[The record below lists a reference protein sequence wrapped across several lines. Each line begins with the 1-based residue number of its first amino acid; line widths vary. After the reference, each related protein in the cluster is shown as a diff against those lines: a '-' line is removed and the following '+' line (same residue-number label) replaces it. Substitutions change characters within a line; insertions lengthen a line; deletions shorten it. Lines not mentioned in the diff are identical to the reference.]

1 MIVLQEPPILQDTKQ
16 HLEAMDGDAF
26 ERLVVRCLGEM
37 SPELRGLAVL
47 GQNDD
52 GKPIP
57 CPVDGLYFVAA
68 PEPCWVM
75 VASTTMARQKLRG
88 KWLGNAGKAG
98 DVDKAVT
105 WFNEAKVKSPG
116 VKGRLILATN
126 RSLSGNDKLYLDAVS
141 EGRNSGLQM
150 QIIEG
155 SALVRFLDNTREG
168 QSVRQEILGIPAFL
182 ISLPLLRQV
191 AQESL
196 KAHWLRYGP
205 GLEEADHL
213 ISRKAQAGI
222 RRSLAA
228 GSPLIGL
235 QGASGFGKSV
245 LAHQVARERTE
256 AGDVVIWIPAE
267 LITPD
272 APLATTLSAVL
283 KMFSASLDASAGEDA
298 LRLVA
303 EQASRLILLV
313 DDINRTDR
321 PIQLVKTMNGWVGA
335 DSYRQA
341 AGSEARRVNSAPPQ
355 VSFLVPLWPNASAPS
370 YAGTGADK
378 AMWMLWR
385 LVPVEPY
392 SQKERIMLEEQR
404 QAEHIPD
411 FEGIT
416 DALNGDPFLCGL
428 VSPHLRFTAED
439 SHAELIRLIFEDFL
453 AQSAQAAEERARSCN
468 MLVLTYEV
476 IQAVDAL
483 VDLMLDQDEPD
494 LNWTRVQSRLS
505 ERQANILRHVAD
517 TNQLGWLVS
526 DPQQAVWHWK
536 HTRLRDALIG
546 RRLAVALFPEIA
558 TEGDPV
564 NLSEQVIRLLDNPGL
579 CEAWAISLA
588 YLPSASTQCGAI
600 KILGQHAPL
609 ALAHALR
616 LSLFPQEAAPR
627 EALRMGLKT
636 ALAVQPDRSNE
647 FVPSLQTLI
656 LEQLSLTDDDLV
668 LDIVEGLPVAWDTEF
683 ARLRNGNLTVALGM
697 IADAQRHSFPP
708 AANDRQLEASL
719 QAFGKR
725 EARQKAHLIERIKA
739 ALQDSAQMKAAVLL
753 MGYLAWPEFSALIS
767 ISWQQ
772 HRSLFF
778 PIAGNFNHGPWLCYL
793 WALGRCCTRETKS
806 TLVEL
811 LLGVGRLDDEHREH
825 GATQRYLHFGSGM
838 RQALRF
844 PLSPSAVQTWV
855 EVATGTPTISRDL
868 FFNCRQQEEP
878 DIVEAYVRWAAIAKP
893 FMPGDFVRSSDVLL
907 DPQPIPPGWIH
918 DAKVYQN
925 NDVLKRLWELVT
937 RETNQEVRDLA
948 FTMWKRSAS
957 HEEIGLLRSI
967 REDDALFDPS
977 LEVRI
982 RLVDETAAPALAARI
997 RQNPAEWCGYAPRLY
1012 HDAEVREA
1020 FLAGYPVA
1028 LEKAHWDVEAAPR
1041 HLPLNAIPE
1050 FVSRLRPSLLRAS
1063 ETWVPLLL
1071 TGVPEALSLVHEAVG
1086 QASQEDLQFLFS
1098 FSLSSGEPLTK
1109 KMLDAIEPALNR
1121 CEPNQ
1126 LNYLVE
1132 KAIEDGQGDWVL
1144 EHLPEIVTG
1153 DGHAPLWLT
1162 EADIWASLGKLA
1174 NLAPQGLMAV
1184 YCTSEFHRVV
1194 DDRGRRPFLADP
1206 MIILR
1211 AWMRENPSADQIS
1224 VAALII
1230 SEKGIPDDLLWW
1242 SRLQPDDVGRPHW
1255 ENARRLLKIRR
1266 WKN

>member
-1 MIVLQEPPILQDTKQ
+1 MQDTKQ
-16 HLEAMDGDAF
+16 HLEAIDGDAF

-168 QSVRQEILGIPAFL
+168 QSVRQEILGILAFL

-228 GSPLIGL
+228 GLPLIGL

-245 LAHQVARERTE
+245 LAHQVARERAE

-392 SQKERIMLEEQR
+392 SQEERIMLEEQR

-416 DALNGDPFLCGL
+416 DALSGDPFLCGL

-505 ERQANILRHVAD
+505 ERQANLLRHVAD

-546 RRLAVALFPEIA
+546 RRLAVVLFPEIA
-558 TEGDPV
+558 AEGDPV

-609 ALAHALR
+609 ALAQALR

-656 LEQLSLTDDDLV
+656 LEQLALTDDELV
-668 LDIVEGLPVAWDTEF
+668 LDIVDGLPGAWDVDF
-683 ARLRNGNLTVALGM
+683 ARLRNGDVVVALGM
-697 IADAQRHSFPP
+697 IERTLRQRGFPP
-708 AANDRQLEASL
+708 AAKDRQLEAAL
-719 QAFGKR
+719 EAFGKR
-725 EARQKAHLIERIKA
+725 KVQQSKQLVEHMEA
-739 ALQDSAQMKAAVLL
+739 ALQDGGLIEAAVLL
-753 MGYLAWPEFSALIS
+753 MGYLAWPEFSAVICD
-767 ISWQQ
+767 SWQQ
-772 HRSLFF
+772 LRSLLF
-778 PIAGNFNHGPWLCYL
+778 PLAGDTNHRPWLCYL
-793 WALGRCCTRETKS
+793 WALGRCCTPDAKPVLS
-806 TLVEL
+806 EL
-811 LLGVGRLDDEHREH
+811 LRGVERLDNQRREH
-825 GATQRYLHFGSGM
+825 GATQRYLTFGSSM
-838 RQALRF
+838 KQAIRF
-844 PLSPSAVQTWV
+844 PLSPSAVETWL
-855 EVATGTPTISRDL
+855 EVAAEVPTIRRDL
-868 FFNCRQQEEP
+868 LFICRHQEEP
-878 DIVEAYVRWAAIAKP
+878 DIIEDYVRYIATAEP
-893 FMPGDFVRSSDVLL
+893 VLSEFMENVDVLH
-907 DPQPIPPGWIH
+907 DPQPLPSGWTFES
-918 DAKVYQN
+918 KTYQSEA
-925 NDVLKRLWELVT
+925 VLRRLWDMVKQ
-937 RETNQEVRDLA
+937 ETNQKIRALA
-948 FTMWKRSAS
+948 FTIWKRSAS
-957 HEEIGLLRSI
+957 HEELNLLRSI
-967 REDDALFDPS
+967 NESDRLFDAS
-977 LEVRI
+977 LKVRV
-982 RLVDETAAPALAARI
+982 RLTDETAAPALAGRI
-997 RQNPAEWCGYAPRLY
+997 RQRPSYWCGYAPRLY
-1012 HDAEVREA
+1012 HNAEVQEA
-1020 FLAGYPVA
+1020 FLENYPAALDEAG
-1028 LEKAHWDVEAAPR
+1028 WDANNAIGY
-1041 HLPLNAIPE
+1041 LPLDAIPR

-1063 ETWVPLLL
+1063 RTWVPLLL
-1071 TGVPEALSLVHEAVG
+1071 TGVPEALALVREAVSEAG
-1086 QASQEDLQFLFS
+1086 VLDLQMLFH
-1098 FSLSSGEPLTK
+1098 FDLYPSGILTK
-1109 KMLDAIEPALNR
+1109 KMLEAIKPVLSR
-1121 CEPNQ
+1121 CEQND
-1126 LNYLVE
+1126 LVHLVE
-1132 KAIEDGQGDWVL
+1132 KAISDGLSSWVL
-1144 EHLPEIVTG
+1144 DHLPGVVTG
-1153 DGHAPLWLT
+1153 EGHEPYWLT
-1162 EADIWASLGKLA
+1162 EPDIRASLDELA
-1174 NLAPQGLMAV
+1174 RRVPQGFSEV
-1184 YCTSEFHRVV
+1184 RRTSKFYDVADSRNHRALLIDSMTV
-1194 DDRGRRPFLADP
+1194 
-1206 MIILR
+1206 LR
-1211 AWMRENPSADQIS
+1211 AWLGELPADDKIT
-1224 VAALII
+1224 VAALVV
-1230 SEKGIPDDLLWW
+1230 SERGIPDDFSWW
-1242 SRLQPDDVGRPHW
+1242 SRLQPGNAGRSHW
-1255 ENARRLLKIRR
+1255 ENASRLLKIRR
-1266 WKN
+1266 WRN